1 MTTVVMEADFRPFL
15 EIFHHFSFFALWM
28 RHSASLSESK
38 GLFVGDSKLPDEEV
52 TESASLFRSAA
63 LLKTDDMSDKR
74 ASEMLPFKKPI
85 LIDS

>member
-1 MTTVVMEADFRPFL
+1 
-15 EIFHHFSFFALWM
+15 M
-28 RHSASLSESK
+28 RHSASSSESK
-38 GLFVGDSKLPDEEV
+38 GMFVGDSKLPDEEV

-63 LLKTDDMSDKR
+63 LLKTDNVSDKR